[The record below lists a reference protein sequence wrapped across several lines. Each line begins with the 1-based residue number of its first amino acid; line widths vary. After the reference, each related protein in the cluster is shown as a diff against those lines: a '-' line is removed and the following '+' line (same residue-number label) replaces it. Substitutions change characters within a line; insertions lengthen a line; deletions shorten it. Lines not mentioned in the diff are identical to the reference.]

1 MDIQFVGENLL
12 PGRIG
17 QFFIVLAFAASLLS
31 TIAYYFATTSRRN
44 HEEQKSWQLIGRVSF
59 FVNWVS
65 VIGIGTTLFYLILNH
80 YNEYYYVYFHSSKAL
95 PVYYIV
101 SAFWEG
107 QEGSFWLWAFWQS
120 VLGAVLIWKAKSWE
134 NSVMTVVSL
143 SQVFLTSM
151 LLGVEILGER
161 IGSSPFILLRDAV
174 DLKDMAPVVFADPEN
189 FKNYLKFITDG
200 KGLNPL
206 LQNYWMVIHP
216 PTLFLGFASMVV
228 PFAYAVS
235 GLWLRKYREWVKPA
249 MPWALFAVMILGTG
263 IIMGSFWAYEALNFG
278 GFWAWDP
285 VENASVIPWL
295 MLIGGVHV
303 MIAFKNTGHAFFT
316 AIVLVLLSF
325 ILVLYASFLTRSGIL
340 GETSVHSF
348 TDLGM
353 FGHLILYNV
362 VFLAIPT
369 VLLILRW
376 KELPITNK
384 DEETYSREFW
394 MFIGSLVV
402 TVACIQVIFSTSV
415 PVFNAAFGTNFAP
428 PIDAIKYYN
437 QWQAPF
443 AILVTIISGFS
454 QFLKYKRTDPRK
466 FYSSLIASV
475 VISVVVTGLFVWVT
489 GVYSNLMY
497 ILLSFSC
504 IFAILSNARVVT
516 QGFGGRGKL
525 VGAAVAHMGFALLL
539 LGALVAAATSKP
551 ISINASNFIPVK
563 DFEKVEKPGQ
573 NMVLYKNEPKKMG
586 HYTVTYINDT
596 TIAPNTYYKLNFKVL
611 DEKTGE
617 VKESFDLNPHV
628 QVNEKMG
635 LIASPDTKH
644 YFTTDIYTHITS
656 APDKSEEHG
665 DHEGHSEEENYK
677 APRILNVGVGDTIH
691 TNSGIITVKALNFK
705 PVVKDLKL
713 EGKDIAVG
721 LPLEVDL
728 NGQKYHAEPL
738 FLVKGNNTFDFAR
751 NIDELSLRLR
761 FTKILPEQNK
771 VELQVYEKPQQAKDW
786 VVFKSIEF
794 PYINLYWLGTIVM
807 VVGFCIS
814 IVRRKKELNTRKP

>member
-1 MDIQFVGENLL
+1 MDIQFVGETLL
-12 PGRIG
+12 PGKIG

-31 TIAYYFATTSRRN
+31 TISYFLATKAKL
-44 HEEQKSWQLIGRVSF
+44 HEEQKSWQLIGRISYLT
-59 FVNWVS
+59 NWAS
-65 VIGIGTTLFYLILNH
+65 VFGIGVTLFYLILNH

-95 PVYYIV
+95 PVYYII

-120 VLGAVLIWKAKSWE
+120 LLGAILIWKAKTWE

-174 DLKDMAPVVFADPEN
+174 DLKAMAPVVFADPEN

-200 KGLNPL
+200 RGLNPL

-216 PTLFLGFASMVV
+216 PTLFIGFAAMIV

-235 GLWLRKYREWVKPA
+235 GLWLRKYKEWVKPA
-249 MPWALFAVMILGTG
+249 MPWALFAVMILGLG

-285 VENASVIPWL
+285 VENASIIPWL
-295 MLIGGVHV
+295 MLIGGIHV

-316 AIVLVLLSF
+316 SVVLVVLSF
-325 ILVLYASFLTRSGIL
+325 VLVLYASFLTRSGIL

-376 KELPITNK
+376 KELPITTK

-394 MFIGSLVV
+394 MFIGALVV

-443 AILVTIISGFS
+443 AILVTMISGFS
-454 QFLKYKRTDPRK
+454 QFLKYKRTDARK
-466 FYSSLIASV
+466 FYSSLVASIV
-475 VISVVVTGLFVWVT
+475 FSVVVTGLFVWLT

-516 QGFGGRGKL
+516 QGLGGRNKL
-525 VGAAVAHMGFALLL
+525 VGAAVAHVGFAMLL
-539 LGALVAAATSKP
+539 LGALVAAATSEP
-551 ISINASNFIPVK
+551 ISLNASNFIPVK

-573 NMVLYKNEPKKMG
+573 NMVLYRNEPKTMG
-586 HYTVTYINDT
+586 RYTVTYVSDT
-596 TIAPNTYYKLNFKVL
+596 TIAPNTYYKINFKVL
-611 DEKTGE
+611 DPKTGK
-617 VKESFDLNPHV
+617 VKEDFDLNPHV

-644 YFTTDIYTHITS
+644 YLTTDIYTHITS

-665 DHEGHSEEENYK
+665 DHEGHTEEENYK
-677 APRILNVGVGDTIH
+677 APRILNVAVGDTIH
-691 TNSGIITVKALNFK
+691 TSSGIITVKALNFK

-713 EGKDIAVG
+713 AEKDIAVG
-721 LPLEVDL
+721 LPLEVDQ
-728 NGQKYHAEPL
+728 NGKIFKAEPL

-771 VELQVYEKPQQAKDW
+771 MELQVYEKPQQAKDW

-794 PYINLYWLGTIVM
+794 PYINLYWVGTIVM

-814 IVRRKKELNTRKP
+814 IVRRKKELNRGR